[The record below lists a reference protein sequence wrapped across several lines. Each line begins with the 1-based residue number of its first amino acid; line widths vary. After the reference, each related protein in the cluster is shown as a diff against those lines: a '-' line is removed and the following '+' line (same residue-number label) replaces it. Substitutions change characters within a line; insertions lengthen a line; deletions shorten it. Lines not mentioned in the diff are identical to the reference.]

1 MRWTLVVLL
10 FEGLLLL
17 AGCPGT
23 EQTCEPGGTQ
33 ECTCAGG
40 ASGGQVCADD
50 GLRWNAC
57 DCGTGDDDDAADDD
71 ATGDDDVSGDD
82 DATGD
87 GDDTSMSEEDFWTAM
102 TIFLCQQVLDCWPE
116 TADHYG
122 WVTVEDCLP
131 LMSKELANLGC
142 VFTGVNADGCLEG
155 LESMDCVEF
164 EHWLYGSGA
173 CMDALDCP
181 PP

>member
-1 MRWTLVVLL
+1 MRLHLVVLMFGGL
-10 FEGLLLL
+10 FALT
-17 AGCPGT
+17 GCPGT
-23 EQTCEPGGTQ
+23 ELTCEPGETQ

-40 ASGGQVCADD
+40 AGGGQVCADD
-50 GLRWNAC
+50 GQRWNAC
-57 DCGTGDDDDAADDD
+57 DCGNGDDDD

-87 GDDTSMSEEDFWTAM
+87 DDDTAMSEEDFWAAL
-102 TIFLCQQVLDCWPE
+102 TIFLCQHVMECWPE
-116 TADHYG
+116 VLDKYG

-131 LMSKELANLGC
+131 VMAKELAGMGC
-142 VFTGVNADGCLEG
+142 EFTGVNAEGCLDG

-164 EHWLYGSGA
+164 ENWAYESAA
-173 CMDALDCP
+173 CVDTLDCP